1 MLSEVGTTVL
11 SSDKHLR
18 NGNFSCRLT
27 VAKLFLLEKEGKNAV
42 FKAVFFFFSSL
53 EVRSQDPSRSRITWE
68 LLEMQIFWPRPRP
81 TQPVY
86 EGWG

>member
-42 FKAVFFFFSSL
+42 FKAVFFFFFSSL
-53 EVRSQDPSRSRITWE
+53 EV
-68 LLEMQIFWPRPRP
+68 
-81 TQPVY
+81 
-86 EGWG
+86 

>member
-42 FKAVFFFFSSL
+42 FKAVFFFFFPPSKC
-53 EVRSQDPSRSRITWE
+53 DPRTLAAAGSPGNS
-68 LLEMQIFWPRPRP
+68 
-81 TQPVY
+81 
-86 EGWG
+86 